1 MVQIRV
7 IRRRIT
13 AVGTIERITK
23 TMQMIATVKFTT
35 AVQRAK
41 AAQPYS
47 QKVQQLVGE
56 VVAAAGD
63 LQHPLVDG
71 PAESPKRELLLVIS
85 SDRGFCGAFN
95 ANVLRKAMAHV
106 RQLKQRSLSLD
117 LETSGRKAVGFFR
130 FQRVPISQ
138 RHTVGDKPSY
148 EQIDQLAQRYIR
160 QFSEGKYDA
169 IRVAYMRFI
178 TNARQVAELVQI
190 LPLKP
195 DEPESTEA
203 PSAEALYDF
212 SPSSDEILDDLLPLT
227 VKTAL
232 YQAFLDAA
240 VSEQIMRMVA
250 MKAATENAGDV
261 RKTLRRTYNRARQAK
276 ITTELMEVISGAAAL
291 E

>member
-106 RQLKQRSLSLD
+106 RQLKQRSISLD

-138 RHTVGDKPSY
+138 RHTVGDKPRY
-148 EQIDQLAQRYIR
+148 EQIDQLAHRYIR

-178 TNARQVAELVQI
+178 TNARQVAELVQL

-195 DEPESTEA
+195 DEPESAEA
-203 PSAEALYDF
+203 LSAAALYDF
-212 SPSSDEILDDLLPLT
+212 SPSTDEILDDLLPLT

>member
-1 MVQIRV
+1 MAQIRV

-138 RHTVGDKPSY
+138 RHTVGDKPRY
-148 EQIDQLAQRYIR
+148 EQIDQLAHRYIR

-178 TNARQVAELVQI
+178 TNARQVAELVQL

-195 DEPESTEA
+195 DEPESAES

-232 YQAFLDAA
+232 YQAFLDAG

>member
-1 MVQIRV
+1 MAQIRV

-106 RQLKQRSLSLD
+106 RQLKQRSVSLD

-138 RHTVGDKPSY
+138 RHTVGDKPRY
-148 EQIDQLAQRYIR
+148 EQIDQLAHRYIR

-178 TNARQVAELVQI
+178 TNARQVAELVQL

-195 DEPESTEA
+195 DEPKSAEA
-203 PSAEALYDF
+203 PSPKALYDF
-212 SPSSDEILDDLLPLT
+212 SPSSDEILNDLLPLT

-232 YQAFLDAA
+232 YQAFLDAG

>member
-1 MVQIRV
+1 MAQIRV
-7 IRRRIT
+7 IRKRIV

-47 QKVQQLVGE
+47 RKVQQLVGE

-71 PAESPKRELLLVIS
+71 PAKSPKRELLLVIS

-106 RQLKQRSLSLD
+106 RQLKQRSVSLD

-130 FQRVPISQ
+130 FQRIPISQ
-138 RHTVGDKPSY
+138 RHTVGDKPRY
-148 EQIDQLAQRYIR
+148 EQIEHLAHRYILE
-160 QFSEGKYDA
+160 FSEGKYDA

-178 TNARQVAELVQI
+178 TNARQAPELVQL
-190 LPLKP
+190 LPLRP
-195 DEPESTEA
+195 DEPKSAEA
-203 PSAEALYDF
+203 PSAKALYEF
-212 SPSSDEILDDLLPLT
+212 SPSSDEILNDLLPLT

-276 ITTELMEVISGAAAL
+276 ITTELMEVIGGAAAL

>member
-1 MVQIRV
+1 MAQIRV

-13 AVGTIERITK
+13 AVGTIQRITK
-23 TMQMIATVKFTT
+23 TMQMIATAKFTG

-47 QKVQQLVGE
+47 QKVRQLVGE
-56 VVAAAGD
+56 VVSAAGD

-71 PAESPKRELLLVIS
+71 PADSPKRELLLVIS

-95 ANVLRKAMAHV
+95 ANVLRDALKHA
-106 RQLKQRSLSLD
+106 RTLKQRGLELD
-117 LETSGRKAVGFFR
+117 LETSGKKAVGVFS
-130 FQRVPISQ
+130 FQRIPITHK
-138 RHTVGDKPSY
+138 HTIGDKPNY
-148 EQIDQLAQRYIR
+148 TEIERLADRYIA

-169 IRVAYMRFI
+169 VRVAYMQFI
-178 TNARQVAELVQI
+178 TNSRQVPHVMQI

-195 DEPESTEA
+195 EKVKAVETPVAD
-203 PSAEALYDF
+203 ALYDF
-212 SPSSDEILDDLLPLT
+212 SPSSEEILDDLLPLT
-227 VKTAL
+227 VKTTL
-232 YQAFLDAA
+232 FQAFLDAS
-240 VSEQIMRMVA
+240 VSEQIMRMIA

-261 RKTLRRTYNRARQAK
+261 AKMLRRTYNRARQTQ

>member
-1 MVQIRV
+1 MAQIRV

-138 RHTVGDKPSY
+138 RHTVGDKPRY
-148 EQIDQLAQRYIR
+148 EQIDQLAHRYILE
-160 QFSEGKYDA
+160 FSEGKYDA

-178 TNARQVAELVQI
+178 TNARQVAELVQL

-195 DEPESTEA
+195 DEPKSAEA
-203 PSAEALYDF
+203 PSPKALYDF
-212 SPSSDEILDDLLPLT
+212 SPSSDEILNDLLPLT

-232 YQAFLDAA
+232 YQAFLDAG

>member
-1 MVQIRV
+1 MAQIRV

-71 PAESPKRELLLVIS
+71 PADSPKRELLLVIS

-95 ANVLRKAMAHV
+95 ANVLRETLNHI
-106 RQLKQRSLSLD
+106 RTLKQANLDLD
-117 LETSGRKAVGFFR
+117 LETSGKKAVGVFNFR
-130 FQRVPISQ
+130 RIPITH
-138 RHTVGDKPSY
+138 RHTIGDKPNY
-148 EQIDQLAQRYIR
+148 AKIERLADRYIA

-169 IRVAYMRFI
+169 VRVGYMQFI
-178 TNARQVAELVQI
+178 TNSRQVPQI
-190 LPLKP
+190 MQLLPLKP
-195 DEPESTEA
+195 EEVQAVETPT
-203 PSAEALYDF
+203 AEALYEF
-212 SPSSDEILDDLLPLT
+212 SPSSDELLNDLLPLA
-227 VKTAL
+227 VKTSL
-232 YQAFLDAA
+232 FQAFLDAV

-250 MKAATENAGDV
+250 MKAATENASDV
-261 RKTLRRTYNRARQAK
+261 RKTLKRKYNRARQAQ

>member
-1 MVQIRV
+1 
-7 IRRRIT
+7 
-13 AVGTIERITK
+13 
-23 TMQMIATVKFTT
+23 MQMIATVKFTT

-138 RHTVGDKPSY
+138 RHTVGDKPRY
-148 EQIDQLAQRYIR
+148 EQIDQLAHRYIR

-178 TNARQVAELVQI
+178 TNARQVAELVQL

-195 DEPESTEA
+195 DEPESAEA
-203 PSAEALYDF
+203 PSAAALYDF
-212 SPSSDEILDDLLPLT
+212 SPSTDEILDDLLPLT

>member
-1 MVQIRV
+1 MAQIRV

-138 RHTVGDKPSY
+138 RHTVGDKPRY
-148 EQIDQLAQRYIR
+148 EQIDQLAHRYIR

-178 TNARQVAELVQI
+178 TNARQVAELVQL

-195 DEPESTEA
+195 DEPESAEA
-203 PSAEALYDF
+203 PSAAALYDF
-212 SPSSDEILDDLLPLT
+212 SPSTDEILDDLLPLT

-232 YQAFLDAA
+232 YQAFLDAG

>member
-1 MVQIRV
+1 MAQIRV

-13 AVGTIERITK
+13 AVSTIQRITK
-23 TMQMIATVKFTT
+23 TMQMIATAKFTN

-71 PAESPKRELLLVIS
+71 PADSPRRELLLVIS

-95 ANVLRKAMAHV
+95 ANVLRDALNHI
-106 RQLKQRSLSLD
+106 RTLKQAGLDLD
-117 LETSGRKAVGFFR
+117 LETSGKKAVGVFN
-130 FQRVPISQ
+130 FQRIPITH
-138 RHTVGDKPSY
+138 RHTIGDKPNY
-148 EQIDQLAQRYIR
+148 AQIERLADRYIA

-169 IRVAYMRFI
+169 VRVGYMQFI
-178 TNARQVAELVQI
+178 TNSRQVPQLVQL

-195 DEPESTEA
+195 EAVQATET
-203 PSAEALYDF
+203 PTAEALYDF
-212 SPSSDEILDDLLPLT
+212 SPSSEEILDDLLPLT
-227 VKTAL
+227 VKTTL
-232 YQAFLDAA
+232 VQAFLDAS
-240 VSEQIMRMVA
+240 VSEQIMRMIA

-261 RKTLRRTYNRARQAK
+261 AKMLRRTYNRARQTQ